1 MRTRDAVR
9 GLSLSAAGILA
20 ATGFAQSAGNQPR
33 FEVVSVK
40 SAPSD
45 ARGFSMDGGP
55 LPVGPFNQA
64 SHDPGRI
71 TWTNVWLERVLEVG
85 YDFPT
90 DRISGPGWLNTE
102 RYNIVATVPTG
113 TTAGDFKL
121 MVQNLLADRFKLT
134 LHHET
139 KEVPGYVLEIA
150 SVVSTN

>member
-1 MRTRDAVR
+1 
-9 GLSLSAAGILA
+9 
-20 ATGFAQSAGNQPR
+20 
-33 FEVVSVK
+33 
-40 SAPSD
+40 
-45 ARGFSMDGGP
+45 MDGGP